1 MADQKISELTA
12 LTGANVADTDLLP
25 IVDISETETKKI
37 TFGEFKTALDT
48 ATGFVRITGDTMTG
62 ALDVQSTITADG
74 LTVSTTLGDTP
85 ASIVTTTSGSFLEF
99 TDGNT
104 TAGRSPLVGAIT
116 DGLAFYT
123 SAGSYSQKM
132 AIDASGNVGIGTSSP
147 SGQDINANNLVVEDA
162 AGNGGITIK
171 TPTSA
176 YGSLHFSDGTGADAY
191 RGILAYNHSDNSMQ
205 FHTNATER
213 MRIDS
218 SGNVGIGVVPETGW
232 RTAGGEKVLQLDTA
246 SIYNNSGND
255 LYINSNWYLNSS
267 AQSTYIESDFATSYS
282 QQSGKHIWYNAAS
295 GTAGNAVTFTQA
307 MTLDASGNLL
317 VGTTQ
322 TFPAFNNV
330 VGCEVGGFGQ
340 ISASRDGA
348 EAMQLNRKTSDGDI
362 ALFKKDGTTVGSIG
376 VNNSN
381 VTIGNGG
388 AGIKFTGSINLLE
401 PWTPSSNSA
410 SDGAIDIGYSGG
422 RFKDLYLSG
431 GVVFNVAGG
440 TGTSTSGTLD
450 DYEEGTW
457 TPVFT
462 SSSNPPSLTY
472 TQQNGYYV
480 KVGHKVTIW
489 GKIAINTISSAGTGN
504 LRVGGLPFTVN
515 DTVAETGGSI
525 GLWYNMSSST
535 GYETLQQVS
544 SQPQLFVMQ
553 NTTNSTHS
561 VTAIANGGYF
571 RFTTS
576 YIV

>member
-1 MADQKISELTA
+1 
-12 LTGANVADTDLLP
+12 
-25 IVDISETETKKI
+25 
-37 TFGEFKTALDT
+37 
-48 ATGFVRITGDTMTG
+48 
-62 ALDVQSTITADG
+62 
-74 LTVSTTLGDTP
+74 
-85 ASIVTTTSGSFLEF
+85 
-99 TDGNT
+99 
-104 TAGRSPLVGAIT
+104 
-116 DGLAFYT
+116 
-123 SAGSYSQKM
+123 
-132 AIDASGNVGIGTSSP
+132 
-147 SGQDINANNLVVEDA
+147 
-162 AGNGGITIK
+162 
-171 TPTSA
+171 
-176 YGSLHFSDGTGADAY
+176 
-191 RGILAYNHSDNSMQ
+191 
-205 FHTNATER
+205 
-213 MRIDS
+213 
-218 SGNVGIGVVPETGW
+218 
-232 RTAGGEKVLQLDTA
+232 
-246 SIYNNSGND
+246 
-255 LYINSNWYLNSS
+255 
-267 AQSTYIESDFATSYS
+267 
-282 QQSGKHIWYNAAS
+282 
-295 GTAGNAVTFTQA
+295 

>member
-1 MADQKISELTA
+1 MADKKISELTA

>member
-1 MADQKISELTA
+1 MADKKISELTA

-25 IVDISETETKKI
+25 IVDTKKI

-62 ALDVQSTITADG
+62 NLSFGDNVKANFGDSDLQIYHNGTDSFIDEANASGWLYIRGNDIVIGKYTGETYFKGIADG
-74 LTVSTTLGDTP
+74 AVELYHDNALKLATTATGIDVTGTTGMRSDGGGYLVKFLNSSSTSEL
-85 ASIVTTTSGSFLEF
+85 SGFIYDNNQDNIEF
-99 TDGNT
+99 TAYDSSY
-104 TAGRSPLVGAIT
+104 A
-116 DGLAFYT
+116 LAFKT
-123 SAGSYSQKM
+123 
-132 AIDASGNVGIGTSSP
+132 
-147 SGQDINANNLVVEDA
+147 NN
-162 AGNGGITIK
+162 
-171 TPTSA
+171 
-176 YGSLHFSDGTGADAY
+176 
-191 RGILAYNHSDNSMQ
+191 
-205 FHTNATER
+205 TER